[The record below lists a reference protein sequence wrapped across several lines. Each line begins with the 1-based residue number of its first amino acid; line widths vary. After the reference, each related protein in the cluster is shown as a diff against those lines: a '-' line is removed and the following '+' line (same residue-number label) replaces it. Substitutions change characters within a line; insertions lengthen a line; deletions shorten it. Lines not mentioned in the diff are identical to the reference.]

1 MENIWMGRMP
11 KKGMIVDDAKM
22 YRDTKAIFDDLEL
35 DIDPK
40 EKIGNFSVSQR
51 QMIEIAKAVSANA
64 EIVVLD
70 EPTSSL
76 SEKEVAHLFR
86 IINKLRDQG
95 CGMIYI
101 SHKME
106 EILKISDDVTVMR
119 DGQYIF
125 SGSAKE
131 MDTDQLIAL
140 IVGRQLTNRFPEKKN
155 KPSKEVL
162 LKVEHLKGM
171 YDPTIKD
178 VSFELHQGEILGIS
192 GLMGSRR
199 TEHSRSYLWNP
210 DKGRRNN
217 HKGWKSHW
225 KS

>member
-1 MENIWMGRMP
+1 MVHQELNQVPETTVMENIWMGRMP

-22 YRDTKAIFDDLEL
+22 YRDTKAIFDNLEL
-35 DIDPK
+35 NIDPK
-40 EKIGNFSVSQR
+40 EKISNFSVSQR

-95 CGMIYI
+95 CGIIYI

-125 SGSAKE
+125 SGPAKE
-131 MDTDQLIAL
+131 MNTDQLIAL
-140 IVGRQLTNRFPEKKN
+140 IVGRQLTNRFPEKR
-155 KPSKEVL
+155 V
-162 LKVEHLKGM
+162 
-171 YDPTIKD
+171 D
-178 VSFELHQGEILGIS
+178 HQ
-192 GLMGSRR
+192 R
-199 TEHSRSYLWNP
+199 
-210 DKGRRNN
+210 KFF
-217 HKGWKSHW
+217 
-225 KS
+225 